1 MKYCKETTLNHH
13 LAKTYPSAVEL
24 LVKIFSNNGYKK
36 MSFPNDEQ
44 ALNLDE
50 IEKIR
55 CKGKFSPDNTMD
67 LVIGI
72 SNLGKNKQMILVELK
87 LDLNPKNFERKELD
101 GKINHSI
108 ELLKHDPPVCKDRV
122 VVFKKDKIQQAKHYI
137 KEAYGRNPKLQI
149 KVMSPEEFKTEY
161 F

>member
-24 LVKIFSNNGYKK
+24 LIEIFSNNGNKK
-36 MSFPNDEQ
+36 MSFSDDEQ
-44 ALNLDE
+44 ALNLDK
-50 IEKIR
+50 IEKMR
-55 CKGKFSPDNTMD
+55 CKGKSSPDNTMD
-67 LVIGI
+67 LAMGI

-87 LDLNPKNFERKELD
+87 LDLNPKNFERKEMD

-108 ELLKHDPPVCKDRV
+108 ELLKHDPPVCKDKV
-122 VVFKKDKIQQAKHYI
+122 VIFKKDRIQQAKHYI
-137 KEAYGRNPKLQI
+137 SVAYGKKLKLPI
-149 KVMSPEEFKTEY
+149 KVMSEQAFKTEY